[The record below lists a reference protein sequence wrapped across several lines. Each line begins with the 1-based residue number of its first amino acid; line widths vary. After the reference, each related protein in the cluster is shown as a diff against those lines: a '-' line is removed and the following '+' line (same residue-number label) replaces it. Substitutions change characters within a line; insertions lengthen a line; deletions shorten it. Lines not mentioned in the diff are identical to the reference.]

1 MKKDTTLQDV
11 AARHNCTLLRACSE
25 ILAAAGEEKR
35 HLPSVIRRQEVP
47 ASLVQKAKA
56 YRARKTGQIAA
67 GHGGKRE
74 GAGRP
79 VREIPRVAVTVR
91 LEPEEVERLKRIAE
105 AKGRSVA
112 GQIAEWIRR
121 ARI

>member
-1 MKKDTTLQDV
+1 MKKDTTLQEV
-11 AARHNCTLLRACSE
+11 AARYNCTLLRACSE

-35 HLPSVIRRQEVP
+35 SLPAVIRRQEIP
-47 ASLVQKAKA
+47 AKLVEKAKA
-56 YRARKTGQIAA
+56 YRARKIGQIS
-67 GHGGKRE
+67 GGRGGKRE

-79 VREIPRVAVTVR
+79 AREVPRVGVTVR
-91 LEPEEVERLKRIAE
+91 LEPEEVKRLKRIAE

-121 ARI
+121 ARF